1 MKLLVIRETL
11 IYFISLYYDYPREMM
26 RGYLNFLIPFLVKDC
41 IFFLRPSIVFFSS
54 KSSYHQPRGMLSL
67 LFLLKA
73 I

>member
-54 KSSYHQPRGMLSL
+54 IYPTINHEGMLR
-67 LFLLKA
+67 KKNDY
-73 I
+73 

>member
-41 IFFLRPSIVFFSS
+41 IFFLRPSIVFFHHNYPTTS
-54 KSSYHQPRGMLSL
+54 REEC
-67 LFLLKA
+67 
-73 I
+73 